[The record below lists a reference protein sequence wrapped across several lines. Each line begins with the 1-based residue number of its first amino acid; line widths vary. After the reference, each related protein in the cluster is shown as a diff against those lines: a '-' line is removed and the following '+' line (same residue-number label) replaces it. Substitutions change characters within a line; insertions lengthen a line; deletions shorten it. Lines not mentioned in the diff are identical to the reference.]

1 MRKFKLLVMLFL
13 VLTLTNSCDVLE
25 QIGETER
32 FAQCEFDLTGVR
44 VVKVGGVD
52 FQHIR
57 SASDLNLGDM
67 MTLTQRLFNGNMPAT
82 LEVDVNARNHNQKT
96 ARISGMAW
104 KVYLKELEFVGG
116 RMDRGVEVNPNS
128 AVNFPIQVQ
137 VDLVEMLHQESLPE
151 MLNVVFGMHDNSK
164 LKALGLSVKIK
175 PAYRTAAGNTNEL
188 PFWITINP

>member
-1 MRKFKLLVMLFL
+1 V
-13 VLTLTNSCDVLE
+13 
-25 QIGETER
+25 GETER
-32 FAQCEFDLTGVR
+32 FVQCEFDLTGVR

-82 LEVDVNARNHNQKT
+82 LEVDVNARNHNQKI
-96 ARISGMAW
+96 ARISGLAW

-164 LKALGLSVKIK
+164 LKELGLSVKIK
-175 PAYRTAAGNTNEL
+175 PAYRTATGNTNEL